1 MSICGIS
8 SATRQGARGIME
20 PIERDVRNVLHVRRQ
35 PNLHPT
41 TAAFAFGAAAHR
53 SATEVRC
60 V

>member
-1 MSICGIS
+1 
-8 SATRQGARGIME
+8 ME